1 MLEPSPA
8 KQPVKMVAICAD
20 DFGIDA
26 QVDRAIVDLALR
38 RRLTGASV
46 LVDAPIN
53 QQEAEQLLEAGIDIG
68 LHLNLTERLGQM
80 PEDAVMPL
88 RGLILRA
95 YSGQI
100 SRLWAAQMIERQL
113 DRFETLFHRP
123 PDYVDGHLHV
133 HQLPVIAPQLIQAL
147 GSRSLPGGFW
157 LRDTRAG
164 ALAGSPWPE
173 RFKAWVIGHLGM
185 AKLAQRAHAAHW
197 LTNRGF
203 YGVYDFSGQHRPF
216 AVMLQQWLTQAQ
228 TGAVVMTH
236 PALASVS
243 GDPMAQVRVKEYEE
257 LAGESFGQWLDA
269 QGISLRRASQV
280 LSSLP

>member
-1 MLEPSPA
+1 
-8 KQPVKMVAICAD
+8 MVALCAD

-26 QVDRAIVDLALR
+26 QVDHAIVDLAMKG
-38 RRLTGASV
+38 RLTGASV
-46 LVDAPIN
+46 LVDAPIT
-53 QQEAEQLLEAGIDIG
+53 QQAAEQLLQSDVDIG
-68 LHLNLTERLGQM
+68 LHLNFTERFGQM

-100 SRLWAAQMIERQL
+100 SRQWAAQTIERQL
-113 DRFETLFHRP
+113 DRFEAVFHRP

-147 GSRSLPGGFW
+147 SKRPLPGGFW

-185 AKLAQRAHAAHW
+185 TKLARRAQAAQL

-203 YGVYDFSGQHRPF
+203 YGVYDFTGQHRPF

-243 GDPMAQVRVKEYEE
+243 GDPMAQVRVKEYQE
-257 LAGESFGQWLDA
+257 LASESFGQWLDT
-269 QGISLRRASQV
+269 QGISLRRASQM